1 MKAQGMKRKL
11 GEKQALRGK
20 MRQDTREERIQT
32 MIISTSTV
40 SIRRKSLATT
50 VKRSIMCAKIALYR
64 HCLGIW
70 GPATRVGYLTMRAD
84 NAYLTMRDRL
94 SPDKP
99 QTRSDKEFGS
109 DCPERFF
116 FFFFFFFGNV
126 FNHVK
131 LLTGYAAN
139 IERERNPYLPLSLSR
154 ADVRFIQPIVD
165 VEVESTEVD
174 FPAYNNLHEV
184 KVTLGI
190 DDNRVKEI
198 TKSI

>member
-1 MKAQGMKRKL
+1 L
-11 GEKQALRGK
+11 
-20 MRQDTREERIQT
+20 
-32 MIISTSTV
+32 
-40 SIRRKSLATT
+40 
-50 VKRSIMCAKIALYR
+50 
-64 HCLGIW
+64 
-70 GPATRVGYLTMRAD
+70 
-84 NAYLTMRDRL
+84 
-94 SPDKP
+94 
-99 QTRSDKEFGS
+99 
-109 DCPERFF
+109 
-116 FFFFFFFGNV
+116 GNV

-139 IERERNPYLPLSLSR
+139 IETERNPYLSLSLSR